1 MSPVIVEVQV
11 KKNGVAAVSI
21 DSDDPV
27 VLPLETVVLHHLREG
42 THLPPAEWREARS
55 QGRRLLAVR
64 KALDLLSRKHRTV
77 RELGTALGRA
87 FEPDEVEHAVARMQT
102 LGYLDDGAW
111 AANYVAGPRATGRG
125 RRLLKHE
132 LGQHGVADTIALAAV
147 AEHDDRAAAREA
159 AAKRLRSLR
168 NTEEPKRSRRL
179 YDFLVRR
186 GFSSNVARDAMT
198 AAIADLE
205 ATEGTPTGVADPFE
219 G

>member
-11 KKNGVAAVSI
+11 KRNGVAAVSI

-42 THLPPAEWREARS
+42 THLPPEDWREARTH
-55 QGRRLLAVR
+55 GRRMLAVR

-77 RELGTALGRA
+77 RELGTALGRH
-87 FEPDEVEHAVARMQT
+87 FEPDEAQHAVERMRS

-111 AANYVAGPRATGRG
+111 ATNYVSGPRANGRG

-132 LGQHGVADTIALAAV
+132 LGQHGVADDVAVAAV

-159 AAKRLRSLR
+159 ATKRLRSLR
-168 NTEEPKRSRRL
+168 TTEEPKRSRRL

-198 AAIADLE
+198 AAIAELE
-205 ATEGTPTGVADPFE
+205 EAETTTAGLDD
-219 G
+219 

>member
-1 MSPVIVEVQV
+1 
-11 KKNGVAAVSI
+11 
-21 DSDDPV
+21 
-27 VLPLETVVLHHLREG
+27 LPLETVVLHHLREG

-205 ATEGTPTGVADPFE
+205 ATEGTPTGVAAPVE